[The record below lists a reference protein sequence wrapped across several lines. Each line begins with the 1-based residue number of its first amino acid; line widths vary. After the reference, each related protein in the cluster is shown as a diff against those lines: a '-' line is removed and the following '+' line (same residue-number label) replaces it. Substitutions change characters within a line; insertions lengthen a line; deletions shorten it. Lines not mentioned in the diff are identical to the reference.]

1 MDGPDPCIHLWVLH
15 SGGRATILPP
25 PKVVRFLMPPYH
37 PIFPSNVN
45 VNVNVNR
52 EIFNVA
58 KIAEAIA

>member
-1 MDGPDPCIHLWVLH
+1 MYSSLGFAQRRSMGYRRP
-15 SGGRATILPP
+15 GRATILPP

-58 KIAEAIA
+58 KIA